1 MINDGNQ
8 YGLTVPM
15 QAEDSP
21 YRGNEVQNLLAEWM
35 AKENYKFEKQEKL
48 AEMRER
54 YRFQGYCARQAQKEA
69 FREKREEDKKAVSD
83 QVHLSE
89 TGRVLIR
96 SENLRYIRPQDRIL
110 SNLLYPELITYGRLC
125 APAEKVFFIRCYINS
140 EEKRIFL
147 DARKIG
153 NGNYLLRKLAEA
165 GAKVYA
171 ATAAQE
177 TTYAK
182 KLLNLLIGLSS
193 TSICLPE
200 QPGWAELPS
209 GEIFF
214 WSEDNENWN
223 TVKEKT
229 R

>member
-1 MINDGNQ
+1 MKNDRNQ
-8 YGLTVPM
+8 YNFTLPV
-15 QAEDSP
+15 QAEASP
-21 YRGNEVQNLLAEWM
+21 YRGNEAQNLFAEWM
-35 AKENYKFEKQEKL
+35 AKENYKFEKQVKL
-48 AEMRER
+48 AEIREWN
-54 YRFQGYCARQAQKEA
+54 RFQGYCAIQAQKEA

-110 SNLLYPELITYGRLC
+110 SNLHSPELITYERLC
-125 APAEKVFFIRCYINS
+125 APAEKVFFIRCVVNS

-165 GAKVYA
+165 GVKIYA
-171 ATAAQE
+171 TTASQE

-182 KLLNLLIGLSS
+182 KLLNLLIVLSS

-214 WSEDNENWN
+214 WSEDKENWN

-229 R
+229 K